1 MKKDLA
7 THFSFAIALFALI
20 TLFNRWF
27 SLDYIPFWVGGII
40 GTLLPDV
47 DHLIYAYVLK
57 PHEVTS
63 QRVASLI
70 SQRQVGKTWDL
81 ISATRT
87 ERKDLIF
94 HSATFQL
101 LFVVFA
107 FLVITS
113 SGSILGS
120 GIVLAFLLHLLIDQ
134 VMDLVETGSVNV
146 WFERFPFQLDSEQKR
161 YYLVANGLI
170 ILVLSIYL

>member
-7 THFSFAIALFALI
+7 THFSFMVALFALV
-20 TLFNRWF
+20 TVFKGWF
-27 SLDYIPFWVGGII
+27 ALAYIPFWLGGII
-40 GTLLPDV
+40 GTLLPDI

-81 ISATRT
+81 IYSTRN
-87 ERKDLIF
+87 ERKDLVF
-94 HSATFQL
+94 HTAQFQL

-107 FLVITS
+107 FFVITS
-113 SGSILGS
+113 SGSLLGT
-120 GIVLAFLLHLLIDQ
+120 GIVLAFSLHLLIDQ
-134 VMDLVETGSVNV
+134 VMDLTQTGNFEV
-146 WFERFPFQLDSEQKR
+146 WFEKFPFALDSEQKR
-161 YYLVANGLI
+161 YFLIANGII
-170 ILVLSIYL
+170 ILILGFIA